1 MVTSVVDLAA
11 CLGLSAYALFALL
24 SWVPQ
29 PRVVM
34 LPMVH
39 PLGRC
44 LLLALVVAVVLGVVA
59 RSVVVEGAAVAGLLV
74 VVARLV
80 VAVLV
85 VATTEVEK
93 AKVGMDT
100 SSVMG
105 RPSSPGAAPR
115 STRRTSGRRRRRFT
129 LTQGA

>member
-44 LLLALVVAVVLGVVA
+44 LLLALVVALA
-59 RSVVVEGAAVAGLLV
+59 DTRPLP
-74 VVARLV
+74 
-80 VAVLV
+80 VAVC
-85 VATTEVEK
+85 A
-93 AKVGMDT
+93 G
-100 SSVMG
+100 
-105 RPSSPGAAPR
+105 GAYLASFWDWQRR
-115 STRRTSGRRRRRFT
+115 S
-129 LTQGA
+129 